1 MTRFKDL
8 VDAVSANN
16 PDADIEYLEEV
27 YRFAEDLHKDQHR
40 KSGEAYIIHPLS
52 VAIILAELGMDETAI
67 AAGLLHD
74 VVEDTNCKKSGIA
87 DHFGEDVAFIVNGVT
102 KLSKLECNSKE
113 ERQLESYRKMF
124 LSMAED
130 VRVVMIKLA
139 DRLHNMRTLRFQSEE
154 KQRSIAQETLEI
166 YAPIANRLGI
176 SKVKWE
182 LEDLCLRYL
191 EPDAFYDLVDRI
203 AMKRDEREEYI
214 QSIISRMTDELDKMG
229 IEAEISGRPK
239 HFFSIYNKMKK
250 QNKDLD
256 ELYDLIAVRLLVD
269 SIKDC
274 YAALGIVHTLWRPIP
289 MRFKDYIAMP
299 KPNMYQSLHTT
310 VIGPNGDPFEIQ
322 IRTYEMHHT
331 AEYGIA
337 AHWIYKESG
346 GSEVSK
352 DSTQLSWL
360 DQIKEM
366 QNDASNSQDFVNS
379 LKIDLFSDTVF
390 VFSPKGEVYELPQGS
405 GPLDFAYKV
414 HSGVGNSCMG
424 AKVNKKIVPLDYQLK
439 NGDIVEILTSK
450 QAKPSLDWVNLCKTS
465 QARNKIRQWFKKD
478 GREAFIQHGKDALE
492 NELKKKDIEM
502 SSIMPKHDVLMELAH
517 RMGYSSWDDV
527 YVGIGNGSLTALQVA
542 NKLQDEYQRAN
553 PVEETV
559 ESILA
564 SKANKEVRR
573 KAEAAKAKGGKTK
586 ASNSEGVIVEG
597 FEDVPVRFAH
607 CCKPLPGDPIVG
619 YITRGRGVTVHHLDC
634 PNIKGGLVKEADR
647 YVPASWAQEES
658 GFYQVE
664 VFVIAIDRPKITPEV
679 MALIND
685 SKVHITA
692 ITSRVK
698 EGKTYMNI
706 SIEVQNL
713 NQVILMIDKIKN
725 ISDVLEVKRTI
736 AD

>member
-8 VDAVSANN
+8 VDAVYKNN
-16 PDADIEYLEEV
+16 PNADIEYLEEV
-27 YRFAEDLHKDQHR
+27 YRFAEDLHKDQYR

-52 VAIILAELGMDETAI
+52 VAIILAELGMDETAV

-74 VVEDTNCKKSGIA
+74 VVEDTSCKRSGIA

-139 DRLHNMRTLRFQSEE
+139 DRLHNMRTLRFQKEE
-154 KQRSIAQETLEI
+154 KQRAIAQETLEI

-191 EPDAFYDLVDRI
+191 EPEAFYDLVERI
-203 AMKRDEREEYI
+203 SMKRDEREEYI
-214 QSIISRMTDELDKMG
+214 QNIIGQMTKELDKVE
-229 IEAEISGRPK
+229 IKAEISGRPK

-269 SIKDC
+269 SVKDC

-346 GSEVSK
+346 GSEISK
-352 DSTQLSWL
+352 DNSQLSWL
-360 DQIKEM
+360 EQIKEM
-366 QNDASNSQDFVNS
+366 QNEASDSKDFLSS

-465 QARNKIRQWFKKD
+465 QARNKIRQWFKKE
-478 GREAFIQHGKDALE
+478 GRDENMQRGKDSLE
-492 NELKKKDIEM
+492 AELKKKDIEP
-502 SSIMPKHDVLMELAH
+502 SAILHKHDTLIEIAN

-527 YVGIGNGSLTALQVA
+527 CVGIGNGSLTALQVV
-542 NKLQDEYQRAN
+542 NKLYDEYQKYHKIKPA
-553 PVEETV
+553 EETV
-559 ESILA
+559 ESLLA

-573 KAEAAKAKGGKTK
+573 KQQDSTKKGTG
-586 ASNSEGVIVEG
+586 GIIVEG
-597 FEDVPVRFAH
+597 FEGIPTRFAS
-607 CCKPLPGDPIVG
+607 CCKPLPGDPVVG
-619 YITRGRGVTVHHLDC
+619 YITRGRGVTIHHLDC
-634 PNIKGGLVKEADR
+634 PNIKGGMVKEADR
-647 YVPASWAQEES
+647 YVHAYWDMEDS
-658 GFYQVE
+658 GIYQVE

-679 MALIND
+679 MSLIND

-692 ITSRVK
+692 ISSRVK

-706 SIEVQNL
+706 SIEVRNL
-713 NQVILMIDKIKN
+713 DQVILMIDKIKS

>member
-8 VDAVSANN
+8 VDAVYENN
-16 PDADIEYLEEV
+16 PNADIEYLEEV
-27 YRFAEDLHKDQHR
+27 YRFAEDLHKDQYR

-52 VAIILAELGMDETAI
+52 VAIILAELGMDEKAV

-74 VVEDTNCKKSGIA
+74 VVEDTNCKRSGIA

-154 KQRSIAQETLEI
+154 KQRAIAQETLEI

-191 EPDAFYDLVDRI
+191 EPDAFYDLVERI
-203 AMKRDEREEYI
+203 AMKRDEREKYI
-214 QSIISRMTDELDKMG
+214 QNIISQMTKELDKVE
-229 IEAEISGRPK
+229 IKAEISGRPK

-269 SIKDC
+269 SVKDC

-346 GSEVSK
+346 GSEISK
-352 DSTQLSWL
+352 DNSQLSWL
-360 DQIKEM
+360 EQIKEM
-366 QNDASNSQDFVNS
+366 QSEASDSKDFLSS

-450 QAKPSLDWVNLCKTS
+450 QAKPSLDWVNMCKTS
-465 QARNKIRQWFKKD
+465 QARNKIRQWFKKE
-478 GREAFIQHGKDALE
+478 GREENLLRGKDLLE
-492 NELKKKDIEM
+492 IELKKKDVEPSAVLNKQDTLVEM
-502 SSIMPKHDVLMELAH
+502 AN

-527 YVGIGNGSLTALQVA
+527 CVGIGNGSLTPLQVA
-542 NKLQDEYQRAN
+542 NKLYDEYQKYHKVK

-559 ESILA
+559 ESLLA

-573 KAEAAKAKGGKTK
+573 KQQDSTKKGTG
-586 ASNSEGVIVEG
+586 GIIVEG
-597 FEDVPVRFAH
+597 FEGIPTRFAS
-607 CCKPLPGDPIVG
+607 CCKPLPGDPVVG
-619 YITRGRGVTVHHLDC
+619 YITRGRGVTIHHLDC
-634 PNIKGGLVKEADR
+634 PNIKGGMVKEADR
-647 YVPASWAQEES
+647 YVHAYWDMEDS
-658 GFYQVE
+658 GIYQVE

-679 MALIND
+679 MSLIND

-692 ITSRVK
+692 ISSRVK

-706 SIEVQNL
+706 SIEVRNL
-713 NQVILMIDKIKN
+713 DQVILMIDKIKS

>member
-8 VDAVSANN
+8 VDAVYKNN
-16 PDADIEYLEEV
+16 PNADIEYLEEV
-27 YRFAEDLHKDQHR
+27 YRFAEDLHKDQYR

-52 VAIILAELGMDETAI
+52 VAIILAELGMDETAV

-74 VVEDTNCKKSGIA
+74 VVEDTSCKRSGIA

-139 DRLHNMRTLRFQSEE
+139 DRLHNMRTLRFQKEE
-154 KQRSIAQETLEI
+154 KQRAIAQETLEI

-191 EPDAFYDLVDRI
+191 EPEAFYDLVERI
-203 AMKRDEREEYI
+203 SMKRDEREEYI
-214 QSIISRMTDELDKMG
+214 QNIIGQMTKELNKVE
-229 IEAEISGRPK
+229 IKAEISGRPK

-269 SIKDC
+269 SVKDC

-346 GSEVSK
+346 GSEISK
-352 DSTQLSWL
+352 DNSQLSWL
-360 DQIKEM
+360 EQIKEM
-366 QNDASNSQDFVNS
+366 QNEASDSKDFLSS

-465 QARNKIRQWFKKD
+465 QARNKIRQWFKKE
-478 GREAFIQHGKDALE
+478 GRDENMQRGKDSLE
-492 NELKKKDIEM
+492 AELKKKDIEP
-502 SSIMPKHDVLMELAH
+502 SAILHKHDTLIEIAN

-527 YVGIGNGSLTALQVA
+527 CVGIGNGSLTALQVV
-542 NKLQDEYQRAN
+542 NKLYDEYQKYHKIKPA
-553 PVEETV
+553 EETV
-559 ESILA
+559 ESLLA

-573 KAEAAKAKGGKTK
+573 KQQDSTKKGTG
-586 ASNSEGVIVEG
+586 GIIVEG
-597 FEDVPVRFAH
+597 FEGIPTRFAS
-607 CCKPLPGDPIVG
+607 CCKPLPGDPVVG
-619 YITRGRGVTVHHLDC
+619 YITRGRGVTIHHLDC
-634 PNIKGGLVKEADR
+634 PNIKGGMVKEADR
-647 YVPASWAQEES
+647 YVHAYWDMEDS
-658 GFYQVE
+658 GIYQVE

-679 MALIND
+679 MSLIND

-692 ITSRVK
+692 ISSRVK

-706 SIEVQNL
+706 SIEVRNL
-713 NQVILMIDKIKN
+713 DQVILMIDKIKS

>member
-1 MTRFKDL
+1 MIRFKDL
-8 VDAVSANN
+8 LDAVYENH
-16 PDADIEYLEEV
+16 PDADLELLEEV
-27 YRFAEDLHKDQHR
+27 YRFAEELHKKQTR

-52 VAIILAELGMDETAI
+52 VALILAQLGLDEKAV

-74 VVEDTNCKKSGIA
+74 VVEDTDCKQKCLENN
-87 DHFGEDVAFIVNGVT
+87 FGPEVAFLVNGVT

-139 DRLHNMRTLRFQSEE
+139 DRLHNMRTLKYQSPE
-154 KQRSIAQETLEI
+154 KQKAIAQETLEI

-191 EPDAFYDLVDRI
+191 EPEKFYELVDRI
-203 AMKRDEREEYI
+203 AMKRDEREAYI
-214 QSIISRMTDELDKMG
+214 QEIIDRLHEELDKVG
-229 IEAEISGRPK
+229 IRAEISGRPK
-239 HFFSIYNKMKK
+239 HFYSIYNKMKK

-269 SIKDC
+269 SVKDC
-274 YAALGIVHTLWRPIP
+274 YAALGIVHTIWRPIP

-346 GSEVSK
+346 GSEISK
-352 DSTQLSWL
+352 DSSQLSWL
-360 DQIKEM
+360 EQIKEM
-366 QNDASNSQDFVNS
+366 ASDNKDFLNSV
-379 LKIDLFSDTVF
+379 KIDLFSDTVF
-390 VFSPKGEVYELPQGS
+390 VFSPKGEVYELPAGS
-405 GPLDFAYKV
+405 CPLDFAYKV
-414 HSGVGNSCMG
+414 HSGVGNSCVG
-424 AKVNKKIVPLDYQLK
+424 AKVNKKIVTLDYQLK

-450 QAKPSLDWVNLCKTS
+450 QARPSLDWVNLCKTS
-465 QARNKIRQWFKKD
+465 QARNKIRQWFKKE
-478 GREAFIQHGKDALE
+478 GREENLQRGRDILEAELRKKEVDSSVLVKSDAL
-492 NELKKKDIEM
+492 L
-502 SSIMPKHDVLMELAH
+502 ELAQ

-527 YVGIGNGSLTALQVA
+527 YVGLGNGTLTALQVA
-542 NKLQDEYQRAN
+542 NKLQDEYQRSHPA
-553 PVEETV
+553 PETDVEAML
-559 ESILA
+559 S
-564 SKANKEVRR
+564 SKANKEIHRR
-573 KAEAAKAKGGKTK
+573 NTTGSSK
-586 ASNSEGVIVEG
+586 SSDGVVVEG
-597 FEDVPVRFAH
+597 FDGVPIRFAH
-607 CCKPLPGDPIVG
+607 CCKPLPGDVIVG
-619 YITRGRGVTVHHLDC
+619 YITRGRGVTVHHMDC
-634 PNIKGGLVKEADR
+634 PNIKGAMQKEPDR
-647 YVPASWAQEES
+647 FVPAYWDQDDA
-658 GFYQVE
+658 GVYQVE
-664 VFVIAIDRPKITPEV
+664 VFVEAIDRPKITPEV

-706 SIEVQNL
+706 SIEVHNL
-713 NQVILMIDKIKN
+713 DQVILMIDKIKS

>member
-1 MTRFKDL
+1 MIRFKDL
-8 VDAVSANN
+8 LDVVYENN
-16 PDADIEYLEEV
+16 PNADLELLEEV
-27 YRFAEDLHKDQHR
+27 YRFAEDLHKGQVR
-40 KSGEAYIIHPLS
+40 KSGEAYIIDPLS
-52 VAIILAELGMDETAI
+52 VAMILAELGMDEKAV

-74 VVEDTNCKKSGIA
+74 VAEDTRCKQNCLENN
-87 DHFGEDVAFIVNGVT
+87 FGEEVTFLVNGVT
-102 KLSKLECNSKE
+102 KLSKLECSSKE

-139 DRLHNMRTLRFQSEE
+139 DRLHNMRTLKYQSPE
-154 KQRSIAQETLEI
+154 KQKSIAQETLEI

-191 EPDAFYDLVDRI
+191 EPEKFYELVERI
-203 AMKRDEREEYI
+203 SMKRDEREEYI
-214 QSIISRMTDELDKMG
+214 QEIIERLHRELDKVG
-229 IEAEISGRPK
+229 IQADISGRPK
-239 HFFSIYNKMKK
+239 HFYSIYNKMKK

-269 SIKDC
+269 SVKDC

-346 GSEVSK
+346 GSEISK

-360 DQIKEM
+360 EQIKEM
-366 QNDASNSQDFVNS
+366 QNEARDNKDFLNSV
-379 LKIDLFSDTVF
+379 KIDLFSDTVF
-390 VFSPKGEVYELPQGS
+390 VFSPKGEVYELPAGS

-414 HSGVGNSCMG
+414 HSGVGNSCIG
-424 AKVNKKIVPLDYQLK
+424 AKVNKKIVPLNYQLK

-450 QAKPSLDWVNLCKTS
+450 QAKPSLDWVNQCKTS
-465 QARNKIRQWFKKD
+465 QARNKIRQWFKKE
-478 GREAFIQHGKDALE
+478 GREENLQRGRTLLE
-492 NELKKKDIEM
+492 TELHKRDIDL
-502 SSIMPKHDVLMELAH
+502 SVLNKPETLVELAQ

-527 YVGIGNGSLTALQVA
+527 CVGLGNGTLTAMQVA
-542 NKLQDEYQRAN
+542 NKLQDEYQRTH
-553 PVEETV
+553 PVTDNSV
-559 ESILA
+559 EAMLA
-564 SKANKEVRR
+564 SKANKDIHRR
-573 KAEAAKAKGGKTK
+573 NSGSGK
-586 ASNSEGVIVEG
+586 SSDGVVVEG
-597 FEDVPVRFAH
+597 FEGVPIRFAH
-607 CCKPLPGDPIVG
+607 CCKPLPGDAIIG

-634 PNIKGGLVKEADR
+634 PNIKGMRER
-647 YVPASWAQEES
+647 EPQRFVPAYWDQDDA
-658 GFYQVE
+658 GVYQVE

-685 SKVHITA
+685 SKVHITS

-698 EGKTYMNI
+698 EGKTYMHI
-706 SIEVQNL
+706 SIEVHNL
-713 NQVILMIDKIKN
+713 DQVILMIDKIKS

-736 AD
+736 ED

>member
-1 MTRFKDL
+1 MIRFKDL
-8 VDAVSANN
+8 LDVVYENN
-16 PDADIEYLEEV
+16 PKADLELLEEV
-27 YRFAEDLHKDQHR
+27 YRFTEEMHKGQFR
-40 KSGEAYIIHPLS
+40 KSGEPYIIHPLS
-52 VAIILAELGMDETAI
+52 VALILAELGMDEKAV

-74 VVEDTNCKKSGIA
+74 VAEDTRCKQNCLENN
-87 DHFGEDVAFIVNGVT
+87 FGKEVTFLVNGVT
-102 KLSKLECNSKE
+102 KLNKLECTSKE

-139 DRLHNMRTLRFQSEE
+139 DRLHNMRTLKFQSPE
-154 KQRSIAQETLEI
+154 KQRAISQETLEI

-191 EPDAFYDLVDRI
+191 EPEKFYDLVERI

-214 QSIISRMTDELDKMG
+214 QEIIRKLHQELDKVG

-239 HFFSIYNKMKK
+239 HFYSIYNKMKK

-269 SIKDC
+269 SVKDC

-310 VIGPNGDPFEIQ
+310 VIGPQGDPFEIQ

-346 GSEVSK
+346 GSEISK

-360 DQIKEM
+360 EQIKEM
-366 QNDASNSQDFVNS
+366 QREANDNKDFLDSV
-379 LKIDLFSDTVF
+379 KIDLFSDTVF
-390 VFSPKGEVYELPQGS
+390 VFSPKGEVYELPSGS
-405 GPLDFAYKV
+405 VPLDFAYKV
-414 HSGVGNSCMG
+414 HSGVGNSCVG
-424 AKVNKKIVPLDYQLK
+424 AKVNKRIVTLDYQLK

-465 QARNKIRQWFKKD
+465 QARNKIRQWFKKE
-478 GREAFIQHGKDALE
+478 GREENLQRGRDLLE
-492 NELKKKDIEM
+492 AELRKRDMDFSCLTKMDTLLEM
-502 SSIMPKHDVLMELAH
+502 AQ

-527 YVGIGNGSLTALQVA
+527 YVGLGNGTLSVLQVA
-542 NKLQDEYQRAN
+542 NKLQDEYAKTH
-553 PVEETV
+553 PVTETV
-559 ESILA
+559 EAMLS
-564 SKANKEVRR
+564 SKANKEIHR
-573 KAEAAKAKGGKTK
+573 KNAVSGS
-586 ASNSEGVIVEG
+586 SNEGVIVDG
-597 FEDVPVRFAH
+597 FGGVPIHFAH
-607 CCKPLPGDPIVG
+607 CCKPLPGDAIIG
-619 YITRGRGVTVHHLDC
+619 YITRGRGVTIHHLDC
-634 PNIKGGLVKEADR
+634 PNIRGTMEREPERFVAAVWDQDDGSV
-647 YVPASWAQEES
+647 
-658 GFYQVE
+658 YQVE

-698 EGKTYMNI
+698 EGKTYMHI
-706 SIEVQNL
+706 SIEVRNL
-713 NQVILMIDKIKN
+713 DQVILMMDKIKS
-725 ISDVLEVKRTI
+725 ISDVLDVKRTI

>member
-8 VDAVSANN
+8 VDAVYKNN
-16 PDADIEYLEEV
+16 PNADIEYLEEV
-27 YRFAEDLHKDQHR
+27 YRFAEDLHKDQYR

-52 VAIILAELGMDETAI
+52 VAIILAELGMDETAV

-74 VVEDTNCKKSGIA
+74 VVEDTSCKRSGIA

-139 DRLHNMRTLRFQSEE
+139 DRLHNMRTLRFQKEE
-154 KQRSIAQETLEI
+154 KQRAIAQETLEI

-191 EPDAFYDLVDRI
+191 EPEAFYDLVERI
-203 AMKRDEREEYI
+203 SMKRDEREEYI
-214 QSIISRMTDELDKMG
+214 QNIIGQMTKELDKVE
-229 IEAEISGRPK
+229 IKAEISGRPK

-269 SIKDC
+269 SVKDC

-346 GSEVSK
+346 GSEISK
-352 DSTQLSWL
+352 DNSQLSWL
-360 DQIKEM
+360 EQIKEM
-366 QNDASNSQDFVNS
+366 QNEASDSKDFLSS

-465 QARNKIRQWFKKD
+465 QARNKIRQWFKKE
-478 GREAFIQHGKDALE
+478 GRDENMQRGKDSLE
-492 NELKKKDIEM
+492 AELKKKDIEP
-502 SSIMPKHDVLMELAH
+502 SAVLHKQDTLIELAN

-527 YVGIGNGSLTALQVA
+527 CVGIGNGSLTALQVA
-542 NKLQDEYQRAN
+542 NKLYDEYQKYHKVK
-553 PVEETV
+553 PQEETV
-559 ESILA
+559 ESLLA

-573 KAEAAKAKGGKTK
+573 KQQDSTKKGTG
-586 ASNSEGVIVEG
+586 GIIVEG
-597 FEDVPVRFAH
+597 FEGIPTRFAS
-607 CCKPLPGDPIVG
+607 CCKPLPGDPVVG
-619 YITRGRGVTVHHLDC
+619 YITRGRGVTIHHLDC
-634 PNIKGGLVKEADR
+634 PNIKGGMVKEADR
-647 YVPASWAQEES
+647 YVHAYWDMEDS
-658 GFYQVE
+658 GIYQVE

-679 MALIND
+679 MSLIND

-692 ITSRVK
+692 ISSRVK

-706 SIEVQNL
+706 SIEVRNL
-713 NQVILMIDKIKN
+713 DQVILMIDKIKS

>member
-8 VDAVSANN
+8 VDAVYKNN
-16 PDADIEYLEEV
+16 PNADIEYLEEV
-27 YRFAEDLHKDQHR
+27 YRFAEDLHKDQYR

-52 VAIILAELGMDETAI
+52 VAIILAELGMDETAV

-74 VVEDTNCKKSGIA
+74 VVEDTSCKRSGIA

-139 DRLHNMRTLRFQSEE
+139 DRLHNMRTLRFQKEE
-154 KQRSIAQETLEI
+154 KQRAIAQETLEI
-166 YAPIANRLGI
+166 YAPSANRLGI
-176 SKVKWE
+176 SKVKGE

-191 EPDAFYDLVDRI
+191 EPEAFYDLVERI
-203 AMKRDEREEYI
+203 SMKRDEREEYI
-214 QSIISRMTDELDKMG
+214 QNIIGQMTKELDKVE
-229 IEAEISGRPK
+229 IKAEISGRPK

-269 SIKDC
+269 SVKDC

-346 GSEVSK
+346 GSEISK
-352 DSTQLSWL
+352 DNSQLSWL
-360 DQIKEM
+360 EQIKEM
-366 QNDASNSQDFVNS
+366 QNEASDSKDFLSS

-465 QARNKIRQWFKKD
+465 QARNKIRQWFKKE
-478 GREAFIQHGKDALE
+478 GRDENMQRGKDSLE
-492 NELKKKDIEM
+492 AELKKKDIEP
-502 SSIMPKHDVLMELAH
+502 SAVLHKQDTLIELAN

-527 YVGIGNGSLTALQVA
+527 CVGIGNGSLTALQVA
-542 NKLQDEYQRAN
+542 NKLYDEYQKYHKVK
-553 PVEETV
+553 PQEETV
-559 ESILA
+559 ESLLA

-573 KAEAAKAKGGKTK
+573 KQQDSTKKGTG
-586 ASNSEGVIVEG
+586 GIIVEG
-597 FEDVPVRFAH
+597 FEGIPTRFAS
-607 CCKPLPGDPIVG
+607 CCKPLPGDPVVG
-619 YITRGRGVTVHHLDC
+619 YITRGRGVTIHHLDC
-634 PNIKGGLVKEADR
+634 PNIKGGMVKEADR
-647 YVPASWAQEES
+647 YVHAYWDMEDS
-658 GFYQVE
+658 GIYQVE

-679 MALIND
+679 MSLIND

-692 ITSRVK
+692 ISSRVK

-706 SIEVQNL
+706 SIEVRNL
-713 NQVILMIDKIKN
+713 DQVILMIDKIKS

>member
-8 VDAVSANN
+8 VDAVYKNN
-16 PDADIEYLEEV
+16 PNADIEYLEEV
-27 YRFAEDLHKDQHR
+27 YRFAEDLHKDQYR

-52 VAIILAELGMDETAI
+52 VAIILAELGMDETAV

-74 VVEDTNCKKSGIA
+74 VVEDTSCKRSGIA

-139 DRLHNMRTLRFQSEE
+139 DRLHNMRTLRFQKEE
-154 KQRSIAQETLEI
+154 KQRAIAQETLEI

-191 EPDAFYDLVDRI
+191 EPEAFYDLVERI
-203 AMKRDEREEYI
+203 SMKRDEREEYI
-214 QSIISRMTDELDKMG
+214 QNIIGQMTKELDKVE
-229 IEAEISGRPK
+229 IKAEISGRPK

-269 SIKDC
+269 SVKDC

-346 GSEVSK
+346 GSEISK
-352 DSTQLSWL
+352 DNSQLSWL
-360 DQIKEM
+360 EQIKEM
-366 QNDASNSQDFVNS
+366 QNEASDSKDFLSS

-465 QARNKIRQWFKKD
+465 QARNKIRQWFKKE
-478 GREAFIQHGKDALE
+478 GRDENMQRGKDSLE
-492 NELKKKDIEM
+492 AELKKKDIEP
-502 SSIMPKHDVLMELAH
+502 SAVLHKQDTLIELAN

-527 YVGIGNGSLTALQVA
+527 CVGIGNGSLTALQVA
-542 NKLQDEYQRAN
+542 NKLYDEYQKYHKVK
-553 PVEETV
+553 PQEETV
-559 ESILA
+559 ESLLA

-573 KAEAAKAKGGKTK
+573 KQQDSTKKGTG
-586 ASNSEGVIVEG
+586 GIIVEG
-597 FEDVPVRFAH
+597 FEGIPTRFAS
-607 CCKPLPGDPIVG
+607 CCKPLPGDPVVG
-619 YITRGRGVTVHHLDC
+619 YITRGRGVTIHHLDC
-634 PNIKGGLVKEADR
+634 PNIKGGMVKEADR
-647 YVPASWAQEES
+647 YVHAYWDMEES
-658 GFYQVE
+658 GIYQVE

-679 MALIND
+679 MSLIND

-692 ITSRVK
+692 ISSRVK

-706 SIEVQNL
+706 SIEVRNL
-713 NQVILMIDKIKN
+713 DQVILMIDKIKS

>member
-8 VDAVSANN
+8 VDAVYKNN
-16 PDADIEYLEEV
+16 PNADIEYLEEV
-27 YRFAEDLHKDQHR
+27 YRFAEDLHKDQYR

-52 VAIILAELGMDETAI
+52 VAIILAELGMDETAV

-74 VVEDTNCKKSGIA
+74 VVEDTSCKRSGIA

-139 DRLHNMRTLRFQSEE
+139 DRLHNMRTLRFQKEE
-154 KQRSIAQETLEI
+154 KQRAIAQETLEI

-191 EPDAFYDLVDRI
+191 EPEAFYDLVERI
-203 AMKRDEREEYI
+203 SMKRDEREEYI
-214 QSIISRMTDELDKMG
+214 QNIIGQMTKELDKVE
-229 IEAEISGRPK
+229 IKAEISGRPK

-269 SIKDC
+269 SVKDC

-346 GSEVSK
+346 GSEISK
-352 DSTQLSWL
+352 DNSQLSWL
-360 DQIKEM
+360 EQIKEM
-366 QNDASNSQDFVNS
+366 QNEASDSKDFLSS

-465 QARNKIRQWFKKD
+465 QARNKIRQWFKKE
-478 GREAFIQHGKDALE
+478 GRDENMQRGKDSLE
-492 NELKKKDIEM
+492 AELKKKDIEP
-502 SSIMPKHDVLMELAH
+502 SAVLHKQDTLIEIAN

-527 YVGIGNGSLTALQVA
+527 CVGIGNGSLTALQVA
-542 NKLQDEYQRAN
+542 NKLYDEYQKYHKVK
-553 PVEETV
+553 PQEETV
-559 ESILA
+559 ESLLA

-573 KAEAAKAKGGKTK
+573 KQQDSTKKGTG
-586 ASNSEGVIVEG
+586 GIIVEG
-597 FEDVPVRFAH
+597 FEGIPTRFAS
-607 CCKPLPGDPIVG
+607 CCKPLPGDPVVG
-619 YITRGRGVTVHHLDC
+619 YITRGRGVTIHHLDC
-634 PNIKGGLVKEADR
+634 PNIKGGMVKEADR
-647 YVPASWAQEES
+647 YVHAYWDMEDS
-658 GFYQVE
+658 GIYQVE

-679 MALIND
+679 MSLIND

-692 ITSRVK
+692 ISSRVK

-706 SIEVQNL
+706 SIEVRNL
-713 NQVILMIDKIKN
+713 DQVILMIDKIKS

>member
-8 VDAVSANN
+8 VDAVYKNN
-16 PDADIEYLEEV
+16 PNADIEFLEEV
-27 YRFAEDLHKDQHR
+27 SRFAEDLHKDQYR

-52 VAIILAELGMDETAI
+52 VAIILAELGMDEKAV

-74 VVEDTNCKKSGIA
+74 VVEDTNCKRSGIA

-154 KQRSIAQETLEI
+154 KQRAIAQETLEI

-191 EPDAFYDLVDRI
+191 EPDAFYDLVERI

-214 QSIISRMTDELDKMG
+214 QNIISQMTKELDKVE
-229 IEAEISGRPK
+229 IKAEISGRPK

-269 SIKDC
+269 SVKDC

-346 GSEVSK
+346 GSEISK
-352 DSTQLSWL
+352 DNSQLSWL
-360 DQIKEM
+360 EQIKEM
-366 QNDASNSQDFVNS
+366 QSEASDSKDFLSS

-450 QAKPSLDWVNLCKTS
+450 QAKPSLDWVNMCKTS
-465 QARNKIRQWFKKD
+465 QARNKIRQWFKKE
-478 GREAFIQHGKDALE
+478 GREENLLRGKDLLE
-492 NELKKKDIEM
+492 IELKKKDVEPSAVLNKQETLVEM
-502 SSIMPKHDVLMELAH
+502 AN

-527 YVGIGNGSLTALQVA
+527 CVGIGNGSLTPLQVA
-542 NKLQDEYQRAN
+542 NKLYDEYQKYHKVK
-553 PVEETV
+553 PEEETV
-559 ESILA
+559 ESLLA

-573 KAEAAKAKGGKTK
+573 KNQDAAKGKGSG
-586 ASNSEGVIVEG
+586 GIIVEG
-597 FEDVPVRFAH
+597 FEGIPTRFAS
-607 CCKPLPGDPIVG
+607 CCKPLPGDPVVG
-619 YITRGRGVTVHHLDC
+619 YITRGRGVTIHHLDC
-634 PNIKGGLVKEADR
+634 PNIKGGMVKEADR
-647 YVPASWAQEES
+647 YVHAYWDMEDS
-658 GFYQVE
+658 GIYQVE

-679 MALIND
+679 MSLIND

-692 ITSRVK
+692 ISSRVK

-706 SIEVQNL
+706 SIEVRNL
-713 NQVILMIDKIKN
+713 DQVILMIDKIKS

>member
-1 MTRFKDL
+1 MIRFKDL
-8 VDAVSANN
+8 LDVVYENN
-16 PDADIEYLEEV
+16 PNADLELLEEV
-27 YRFAEDLHKDQHR
+27 YRFAEDLHKGQVR

-52 VAIILAELGMDETAI
+52 VALILAELGMDEKAV

-74 VVEDTNCKKSGIA
+74 VAEDTRCKQNCLENN
-87 DHFGEDVAFIVNGVT
+87 FGEEVTFLVNGVT
-102 KLSKLECNSKE
+102 KLSKLECSSKE

-139 DRLHNMRTLRFQSEE
+139 DRLHNMRTLKYQSPE
-154 KQRSIAQETLEI
+154 KQKSIAQETLEI

-191 EPDAFYDLVDRI
+191 EPEKFYELVERI
-203 AMKRDEREEYI
+203 SMKRDEREEYI
-214 QSIISRMTDELDKMG
+214 QEIIERLHRELDKVG
-229 IEAEISGRPK
+229 IQADISGRPK
-239 HFFSIYNKMKK
+239 HFYSIYNKMKK

-269 SIKDC
+269 SVKDC

-346 GSEVSK
+346 GSEISK

-360 DQIKEM
+360 EQIKEM
-366 QNDASNSQDFVNS
+366 QNEARDNKDFLNSV
-379 LKIDLFSDTVF
+379 KIDLFSDTVF
-390 VFSPKGEVYELPQGS
+390 VFSPKGEVYELPAGS

-414 HSGVGNSCMG
+414 HSGVGNSCVG
-424 AKVNKKIVPLDYQLK
+424 AKVNKKIVPLNYQLK

-450 QAKPSLDWVNLCKTS
+450 QAKPSLDWVNQCKTS
-465 QARNKIRQWFKKD
+465 QARNKIRQWFKKE
-478 GREAFIQHGKDALE
+478 GREENLQRGRTLLE
-492 NELKKKDIEM
+492 TELHKRDIDL
-502 SSIMPKHDVLMELAH
+502 SVLNKPETLVELAQ

-527 YVGIGNGSLTALQVA
+527 CVGLGNGTLTAMQVA
-542 NKLQDEYQRAN
+542 NKLQDEYQRTH
-553 PVEETV
+553 PVTDNSV
-559 ESILA
+559 EAMLA
-564 SKANKEVRR
+564 SKANKDIHRR
-573 KAEAAKAKGGKTK
+573 NSGSGK
-586 ASNSEGVIVEG
+586 SSDGVVVEG
-597 FEDVPVRFAH
+597 FEGVPIRFAH
-607 CCKPLPGDPIVG
+607 CCKPLPGDAIIG

-634 PNIKGGLVKEADR
+634 PNIKGMRER
-647 YVPASWAQEES
+647 EPQRFVPAYWDQDDA
-658 GFYQVE
+658 GVYQVE

-685 SKVHITA
+685 SKVHITS

-698 EGKTYMNI
+698 EGKTYMHI
-706 SIEVQNL
+706 SIEVHNL
-713 NQVILMIDKIKN
+713 DQVILMIDKIKS

-736 AD
+736 ED

>member
-8 VDAVSANN
+8 VDAVYKNN
-16 PDADIEYLEEV
+16 PNADIEFLEEV
-27 YRFAEDLHKDQHR
+27 YRFAEDLHKDQYR

-52 VAIILAELGMDETAI
+52 VAIILAELGMDETAV

-74 VVEDTNCKKSGIA
+74 VVEDTSCKRSGIA

-139 DRLHNMRTLRFQSEE
+139 DRLHNMRTLRFQKEE
-154 KQRSIAQETLEI
+154 KQRAIAQETLEI

-191 EPDAFYDLVDRI
+191 EPEAFYDLVERI
-203 AMKRDEREEYI
+203 SMKRDEREEYI
-214 QSIISRMTDELDKMG
+214 QNIIGQMTKELDKVE
-229 IEAEISGRPK
+229 IKAEISGRPK

-269 SIKDC
+269 SVKDC

-346 GSEVSK
+346 GSEISK
-352 DSTQLSWL
+352 DNSQLSWL
-360 DQIKEM
+360 EQIKEM
-366 QNDASNSQDFVNS
+366 QNEASDSKDFLSS

-465 QARNKIRQWFKKD
+465 QARNKIRQWFKKE
-478 GREAFIQHGKDALE
+478 GRDENMQRGKDSLE
-492 NELKKKDIEM
+492 AELKKKDIEP
-502 SSIMPKHDVLMELAH
+502 SAVLHKQDTLIELAN

-527 YVGIGNGSLTALQVA
+527 CVGIGNASLTALQVA
-542 NKLQDEYQRAN
+542 NKLYDEYQKYHKVK
-553 PVEETV
+553 PQEETV
-559 ESILA
+559 ESLLA

-573 KAEAAKAKGGKTK
+573 KQQDSTKKGTG
-586 ASNSEGVIVEG
+586 GIIVEG
-597 FEDVPVRFAH
+597 FEGIPTRFAS
-607 CCKPLPGDPIVG
+607 CCKPLPGDPVVG
-619 YITRGRGVTVHHLDC
+619 YITRGRGVTIHHLDC
-634 PNIKGGLVKEADR
+634 PNIKGGMVKEADR
-647 YVPASWAQEES
+647 YVHAYWDMEDS
-658 GFYQVE
+658 GIYQVE

-679 MALIND
+679 MSLIND

-692 ITSRVK
+692 ISSRVK

-706 SIEVQNL
+706 SIEVRNL
-713 NQVILMIDKIKN
+713 DQVILMIDKIKS

>member
-8 VDAVSANN
+8 VDAVYENN
-16 PDADIEYLEEV
+16 PNADIEYLEEV
-27 YRFAEDLHKDQHR
+27 YRFAEDLHKDQYR

-52 VAIILAELGMDETAI
+52 VAIILAELGMDEKAV

-74 VVEDTNCKKSGIA
+74 VVEDTNCKRSGIA

-154 KQRSIAQETLEI
+154 KQRAIAQETLEI

-191 EPDAFYDLVDRI
+191 EPDAFYDLVERI

-214 QSIISRMTDELDKMG
+214 QNIISQMTKELDKVE
-229 IEAEISGRPK
+229 IKAEISGRPK

-269 SIKDC
+269 SVKDC

-346 GSEVSK
+346 GSEISK
-352 DSTQLSWL
+352 DNSQLSWL
-360 DQIKEM
+360 EQIKEM
-366 QNDASNSQDFVNS
+366 QSEASDSKDFLSS

-450 QAKPSLDWVNLCKTS
+450 QAKPSLDWVNMCKTS
-465 QARNKIRQWFKKD
+465 QARNKIRQWFKKE
-478 GREAFIQHGKDALE
+478 GREENLLRGKDLLE
-492 NELKKKDIEM
+492 IELKKKDVEPSAVLNKQETLVEM
-502 SSIMPKHDVLMELAH
+502 AN

-527 YVGIGNGSLTALQVA
+527 CVGIGNGSLTPLQVA
-542 NKLQDEYQRAN
+542 NKLYDEYQKYHKVK
-553 PVEETV
+553 PEEETV
-559 ESILA
+559 ESLLA

-573 KAEAAKAKGGKTK
+573 KNQDAAKGKGSG
-586 ASNSEGVIVEG
+586 GIIVEG
-597 FEDVPVRFAH
+597 FEGIPTRFAS
-607 CCKPLPGDPIVG
+607 CCKPLPGDPVVG
-619 YITRGRGVTVHHLDC
+619 YITRGRGVTIHHLDC
-634 PNIKGGLVKEADR
+634 PNIKGGMVKEADR
-647 YVPASWAQEES
+647 YVHAYWDMEDS
-658 GFYQVE
+658 GIYQVE

-679 MALIND
+679 MSLIND

-692 ITSRVK
+692 ISSRVK

-706 SIEVQNL
+706 SIEVRNL
-713 NQVILMIDKIKN
+713 DQVILMIDKIKS

>member
-8 VDAVSANN
+8 VDAVYKNN
-16 PDADIEYLEEV
+16 PNADIEFLEEV
-27 YRFAEDLHKDQHR
+27 YRFAEDLHKDQYR

-52 VAIILAELGMDETAI
+52 VAIILAELGMDETAV

-74 VVEDTNCKKSGIA
+74 VVEDTSCKRSGIA

-113 ERQLESYRKMF
+113 ERQLEIYRKMF

-139 DRLHNMRTLRFQSEE
+139 DRLHNMRTLRFQKEE
-154 KQRSIAQETLEI
+154 KQRAIAQETLEI

-191 EPDAFYDLVDRI
+191 EPEAFYDLVERI
-203 AMKRDEREEYI
+203 SMKRDEREEYI
-214 QSIISRMTDELDKMG
+214 QNIIGQMTKELDKVE
-229 IEAEISGRPK
+229 IKAEISGRPK

-269 SIKDC
+269 SVKDC

-346 GSEVSK
+346 GSEISK
-352 DSTQLSWL
+352 DNSQLSWL
-360 DQIKEM
+360 EQIKEM
-366 QNDASNSQDFVNS
+366 QNEASDSKDFLSS

-465 QARNKIRQWFKKD
+465 QARNKIRQWFKKE
-478 GREAFIQHGKDALE
+478 GRDENMQRGKDSLE
-492 NELKKKDIEM
+492 AELKKKDIEP
-502 SSIMPKHDVLMELAH
+502 SAVLHKQDTLIELAN

-527 YVGIGNGSLTALQVA
+527 CVGIGNGSLTALQVA
-542 NKLQDEYQRAN
+542 NKLYDEYQKYHKVK
-553 PVEETV
+553 PQEETV
-559 ESILA
+559 ESLLA

-573 KAEAAKAKGGKTK
+573 KQQDSTKKGTG
-586 ASNSEGVIVEG
+586 GIIVEG
-597 FEDVPVRFAH
+597 FEGIPTRFAS
-607 CCKPLPGDPIVG
+607 CCKPLPGDPVVG
-619 YITRGRGVTVHHLDC
+619 YITRGRGVTIHHLDC
-634 PNIKGGLVKEADR
+634 PNIKGGMVKEADR
-647 YVPASWAQEES
+647 YVHAYWDMEDS
-658 GFYQVE
+658 GIYQVE

-679 MALIND
+679 MSLIND

-692 ITSRVK
+692 ISSRVK

-706 SIEVQNL
+706 SIEVRNL
-713 NQVILMIDKIKN
+713 DQVILMIDKIKS

>member
-8 VDAVSANN
+8 VDAVYKNN
-16 PDADIEYLEEV
+16 PNADIEYLEEV
-27 YRFAEDLHKDQHR
+27 YRFAEDLHKDQYR

-52 VAIILAELGMDETAI
+52 VAIILAELGMDETAV

-74 VVEDTNCKKSGIA
+74 VVEDTSCKRSGIA

-139 DRLHNMRTLRFQSEE
+139 DRLHNMRTLRFQKEE
-154 KQRSIAQETLEI
+154 KQRAIAQETLEI

-191 EPDAFYDLVDRI
+191 EPEAFYDLVERI
-203 AMKRDEREEYI
+203 SMKRDEREEYI
-214 QSIISRMTDELDKMG
+214 QNIIGQMTKELDKVE
-229 IEAEISGRPK
+229 IKAEISGRPK

-269 SIKDC
+269 SVKDC

-346 GSEVSK
+346 GSEISK
-352 DSTQLSWL
+352 DNSQLSWL
-360 DQIKEM
+360 EQIKEM
-366 QNDASNSQDFVNS
+366 QNEASDSKDFLSS

-465 QARNKIRQWFKKD
+465 QARNKIRQWFKKE
-478 GREAFIQHGKDALE
+478 GRDENMQRGKDSLE
-492 NELKKKDIEM
+492 AELKKKDIEP
-502 SSIMPKHDVLMELAH
+502 SAILHKHDTLIEIAN

-527 YVGIGNGSLTALQVA
+527 CVGIGNGSLTALQVV
-542 NKLQDEYQRAN
+542 NKLYDEYQKYHKIKPA
-553 PVEETV
+553 EETV
-559 ESILA
+559 ESLLA

-573 KAEAAKAKGGKTK
+573 KQQDSTKKGTG
-586 ASNSEGVIVEG
+586 GIIVEG
-597 FEDVPVRFAH
+597 FEGIPTRFAS
-607 CCKPLPGDPIVG
+607 CCKPLPGDPVVG
-619 YITRGRGVTVHHLDC
+619 YITRGRGVTIHHLDC
-634 PNIKGGLVKEADR
+634 PNIKGGMVKEADR
-647 YVPASWAQEES
+647 YVHAYWDMEDS
-658 GFYQVE
+658 GIYQVE

-679 MALIND
+679 MSLINA

-692 ITSRVK
+692 ISSRVK

-706 SIEVQNL
+706 SIEVRNL
-713 NQVILMIDKIKN
+713 DQVILMIDKIKS

>member
-1 MTRFKDL
+1 MIRFKDL
-8 VDAVSANN
+8 LDVVYENN
-16 PDADIEYLEEV
+16 PNADLELLEEV
-27 YRFAEDLHKDQHR
+27 YRFAEDLHKGQVR

-52 VAIILAELGMDETAI
+52 VALILAELGMDEKAV

-74 VVEDTNCKKSGIA
+74 VAEDTRCKQNCLENN
-87 DHFGEDVAFIVNGVT
+87 FGEEVTFLVNGVT
-102 KLSKLECNSKE
+102 KLSKLECSSKE

-139 DRLHNMRTLRFQSEE
+139 DRLHNMRTLKYQSPE
-154 KQRSIAQETLEI
+154 KQKSIAQETLEI

-191 EPDAFYDLVDRI
+191 EPEKFYELVERI
-203 AMKRDEREEYI
+203 SMKRDEREEYI
-214 QSIISRMTDELDKMG
+214 QEIIDRLHQELDKVG
-229 IEAEISGRPK
+229 IQADISGRPK
-239 HFFSIYNKMKK
+239 HFYSIYNKMKK

-269 SIKDC
+269 SVKDC

-346 GSEVSK
+346 GSEISK

-360 DQIKEM
+360 EQIKEM
-366 QNDASNSQDFVNS
+366 QNEARDNKDFLNSV
-379 LKIDLFSDTVF
+379 KIDLFSDTVF
-390 VFSPKGEVYELPQGS
+390 VFSPKGEVYELPAGS

-414 HSGVGNSCMG
+414 HSGVGNSCIG
-424 AKVNKKIVPLDYQLK
+424 AKVNKKIVPLNYQLK

-450 QAKPSLDWVNLCKTS
+450 QAKPSLDWVNQCKTS
-465 QARNKIRQWFKKD
+465 QARNKIRQWFKKE
-478 GREAFIQHGKDALE
+478 GREENLQRGRTLLE
-492 NELKKKDIEM
+492 TELHKRDIDL
-502 SSIMPKHDVLMELAH
+502 SVLNKPETLVELAQ

-527 YVGIGNGSLTALQVA
+527 CVGLGNGTLTAMQVA
-542 NKLQDEYQRAN
+542 NKLQDEYQRTH
-553 PVEETV
+553 PVTDNSV
-559 ESILA
+559 EAMLA
-564 SKANKEVRR
+564 SKANKDIHRR
-573 KAEAAKAKGGKTK
+573 NSGSGK
-586 ASNSEGVIVEG
+586 SSDGVVVEG
-597 FEDVPVRFAH
+597 FEGVPIRFAH
-607 CCKPLPGDPIVG
+607 CCKPLPGDAIIG

-634 PNIKGGLVKEADR
+634 PNIKGMRER
-647 YVPASWAQEES
+647 EPQRFVPAYWDQDDA
-658 GFYQVE
+658 GVYQVE

-685 SKVHITA
+685 SKVHITS

-698 EGKTYMNI
+698 EGKTYMHI
-706 SIEVQNL
+706 SIEVHNL
-713 NQVILMIDKIKN
+713 DQVILMIDKIKS

-736 AD
+736 ED

>member
-8 VDAVSANN
+8 VDAVYENN
-16 PDADIEYLEEV
+16 PNADIEYLEEV
-27 YRFAEDLHKDQHR
+27 YRFAEDLHKDQYR

-52 VAIILAELGMDETAI
+52 VAIILAELGMDEKAV

-74 VVEDTNCKKSGIA
+74 VVEDTNCKRSGIA

-154 KQRSIAQETLEI
+154 KQRAIAQETLEI

-191 EPDAFYDLVDRI
+191 EPDAFYDLVERI

-214 QSIISRMTDELDKMG
+214 QNIISQMTKELDKVE
-229 IEAEISGRPK
+229 IKAEISGRPK

-269 SIKDC
+269 SVKDC

-346 GSEVSK
+346 GSEISK
-352 DSTQLSWL
+352 DNSQLSWL
-360 DQIKEM
+360 EQIKEM
-366 QNDASNSQDFVNS
+366 QSEASDSKDFLSS

-450 QAKPSLDWVNLCKTS
+450 QAKPSLDWVNMCKTS
-465 QARNKIRQWFKKD
+465 QARNKIRQWFKKE
-478 GREAFIQHGKDALE
+478 GREENLLRGKDLLE
-492 NELKKKDIEM
+492 IELKKKDVEPSAVLNKQETLVEM
-502 SSIMPKHDVLMELAH
+502 AN

-527 YVGIGNGSLTALQVA
+527 CVGIGNGSLTPLQVA
-542 NKLQDEYQRAN
+542 NKLYDEYQKYHKVK
-553 PVEETV
+553 PEEEMV
-559 ESILA
+559 ESLLA

-573 KAEAAKAKGGKTK
+573 KNQDAAKGKGSG
-586 ASNSEGVIVEG
+586 GIIVEG
-597 FEDVPVRFAH
+597 FEGIPTRFAS
-607 CCKPLPGDPIVG
+607 CCKPLPGDPVVG
-619 YITRGRGVTVHHLDC
+619 YITRGRGVTIHHLDC
-634 PNIKGGLVKEADR
+634 PNIKGGMVKEADR
-647 YVPASWAQEES
+647 YVHAYWDMEDS
-658 GFYQVE
+658 GIYQVE

-679 MALIND
+679 MSLIND

-692 ITSRVK
+692 ISSRVK

-706 SIEVQNL
+706 SIEVRNL
-713 NQVILMIDKIKN
+713 DQVILMIDKIKS

>member
-8 VDAVSANN
+8 VDAVYENN
-16 PDADIEYLEEV
+16 PNADIEYLEEV
-27 YRFAEDLHKDQHR
+27 YRFAEDLHKDQYR

-52 VAIILAELGMDETAI
+52 VAIILAELGMDEKAV

-74 VVEDTNCKKSGIA
+74 VVEDTNCKRSGIA

-154 KQRSIAQETLEI
+154 KQRAIAQETLEI

-191 EPDAFYDLVDRI
+191 EPDAFYDLVERI

-214 QSIISRMTDELDKMG
+214 QNIISQMTKELDKVE
-229 IEAEISGRPK
+229 IKAEISGRPK

-269 SIKDC
+269 SVKDC

-346 GSEVSK
+346 GSEISK
-352 DSTQLSWL
+352 DNSQLSWL
-360 DQIKEM
+360 EQIKEM
-366 QNDASNSQDFVNS
+366 QSEASDSKDFLSS

-450 QAKPSLDWVNLCKTS
+450 QAKPSLDWVNMCKTS
-465 QARNKIRQWFKKD
+465 QARNKIRQWFKKE
-478 GREAFIQHGKDALE
+478 GREENLLRGKDLLE
-492 NELKKKDIEM
+492 IELKKKDVEPSAVLNKQDTLVEM
-502 SSIMPKHDVLMELAH
+502 AN

-527 YVGIGNGSLTALQVA
+527 CVGIGNGSLTPLQVA
-542 NKLQDEYQRAN
+542 NKLYDEYQKYHKVK
-553 PVEETV
+553 PEEETV
-559 ESILA
+559 ESLLA

-573 KAEAAKAKGGKTK
+573 KNQDAAKGKGSG
-586 ASNSEGVIVEG
+586 GIIVEG
-597 FEDVPVRFAH
+597 FEGIPTRFAS
-607 CCKPLPGDPIVG
+607 CCKPLPGDPVVG
-619 YITRGRGVTVHHLDC
+619 YITRGRGVTIHHLDC
-634 PNIKGGLVKEADR
+634 PNIKGGMVKEADR
-647 YVPASWAQEES
+647 YVHAYWDMEDS
-658 GFYQVE
+658 GIYQVE

-679 MALIND
+679 MSLIND

-692 ITSRVK
+692 ISSRVK

-706 SIEVQNL
+706 SIEVRNL
-713 NQVILMIDKIKN
+713 DQVILMIDKIKS

>member
-1 MTRFKDL
+1 MIRFKDL
-8 VDAVSANN
+8 LDVVYENN
-16 PDADIEYLEEV
+16 PNADLELLEEV
-27 YRFAEDLHKDQHR
+27 YRFAEDLHKGQVR

-52 VAIILAELGMDETAI
+52 VALILAELGMDEKAV

-74 VVEDTNCKKSGIA
+74 VAEDTRCKQNCLENN
-87 DHFGEDVAFIVNGVT
+87 FGEEVTFLVNGVT
-102 KLSKLECNSKE
+102 KLSKLECSSKE

-139 DRLHNMRTLRFQSEE
+139 DRLHNMRTLKYQSPE
-154 KQRSIAQETLEI
+154 KQKSIAQETLEI

-191 EPDAFYDLVDRI
+191 EPEKFYELVERI
-203 AMKRDEREEYI
+203 SMKRDEREEYI
-214 QSIISRMTDELDKMG
+214 QEIIERLHRELDKVG
-229 IEAEISGRPK
+229 IQADISGRPK
-239 HFFSIYNKMKK
+239 HFYSIYNKMKK

-269 SIKDC
+269 SVKDC

-346 GSEVSK
+346 GSEISK

-360 DQIKEM
+360 EQIKEM
-366 QNDASNSQDFVNS
+366 QNEARDNKDFLNSV
-379 LKIDLFSDTVF
+379 KIDLFSDTVF
-390 VFSPKGEVYELPQGS
+390 VFSPKGEVYELPAGS

-414 HSGVGNSCMG
+414 HSGVGNSCIG
-424 AKVNKKIVPLDYQLK
+424 AKVNKKIVPLNYQLK

-450 QAKPSLDWVNLCKTS
+450 QAKPSLDWVNQCKTS
-465 QARNKIRQWFKKD
+465 QARNKIRQWFKKE
-478 GREAFIQHGKDALE
+478 GREENLQRGRTLLE
-492 NELKKKDIEM
+492 TELHKRDIDL
-502 SSIMPKHDVLMELAH
+502 SVLNKPETLVELAQ

-527 YVGIGNGSLTALQVA
+527 CVGLGNGTLTAMQVA
-542 NKLQDEYQRAN
+542 NKLQDEYQRTH
-553 PVEETV
+553 PVTDNSV
-559 ESILA
+559 EAMLA
-564 SKANKEVRR
+564 SKANKDIHRR
-573 KAEAAKAKGGKTK
+573 NSGSGK
-586 ASNSEGVIVEG
+586 SSDGVVVEG
-597 FEDVPVRFAH
+597 FEGVPIRFAH
-607 CCKPLPGDPIVG
+607 CCKPLPGDAIIG

-634 PNIKGGLVKEADR
+634 PNIKGMREREPQRFVSAYWDQDGAGV
-647 YVPASWAQEES
+647 
-658 GFYQVE
+658 YQVE

-685 SKVHITA
+685 SKVHITS

-698 EGKTYMNI
+698 EGKTYMHI
-706 SIEVQNL
+706 SIEVHNL
-713 NQVILMIDKIKN
+713 DQVILMIDKIKS

-736 AD
+736 ED

>member
-8 VDAVSANN
+8 VDAVYKNN
-16 PDADIEYLEEV
+16 PNADIEFLEEV
-27 YRFAEDLHKDQHR
+27 YRFAEDLHKDQYR

-52 VAIILAELGMDETAI
+52 VAIILAELGMDETAV

-74 VVEDTNCKKSGIA
+74 VVEDTSCKRSGIA

-139 DRLHNMRTLRFQSEE
+139 DRLHNMRTLRFQKEE
-154 KQRSIAQETLEI
+154 KQRAIAQETLEI

-191 EPDAFYDLVDRI
+191 EPEAFYDLVERI
-203 AMKRDEREEYI
+203 SMKRDEREEYI
-214 QSIISRMTDELDKMG
+214 QNIIGQMTKELDKVE
-229 IEAEISGRPK
+229 IKAEISGRPK

-269 SIKDC
+269 SVKDC

-346 GSEVSK
+346 GSEISK
-352 DSTQLSWL
+352 DNSQLSWL
-360 DQIKEM
+360 EQIKEM
-366 QNDASNSQDFVNS
+366 QNEASDSKDFLSS

-465 QARNKIRQWFKKD
+465 QARNKIRQWFKKE
-478 GREAFIQHGKDALE
+478 GRDENMQRGKDSLE
-492 NELKKKDIEM
+492 AELKKKDIEP
-502 SSIMPKHDVLMELAH
+502 SAVLHKQDTLIELAN

-527 YVGIGNGSLTALQVA
+527 CVGIGNGSLTALQVV
-542 NKLQDEYQRAN
+542 NKLYDEYQKYHKVK
-553 PVEETV
+553 PQEETV
-559 ESILA
+559 ESLLA

-573 KAEAAKAKGGKTK
+573 KQQDSTKKGTG
-586 ASNSEGVIVEG
+586 GIIVEG
-597 FEDVPVRFAH
+597 FEGIPTRFAS
-607 CCKPLPGDPIVG
+607 CCKPLPGDPVVG
-619 YITRGRGVTVHHLDC
+619 YITRGRGVTIHHLDC
-634 PNIKGGLVKEADR
+634 PNIKGGMVKEADR
-647 YVPASWAQEES
+647 YVHAYWDMEES
-658 GFYQVE
+658 GIYQVE

-679 MALIND
+679 MSLIND

-692 ITSRVK
+692 ISSRVK

-706 SIEVQNL
+706 SIEVRNL
-713 NQVILMIDKIKN
+713 DQVILMIDKIKS

>member
-8 VDAVSANN
+8 VDAVYKNN
-16 PDADIEYLEEV
+16 PNADIEFLEEV
-27 YRFAEDLHKDQHR
+27 YRFAEDLHKDQYR

-52 VAIILAELGMDETAI
+52 VAIILAELGMDEKAV

-74 VVEDTNCKKSGIA
+74 VVEDTNCKRSGIA

-154 KQRSIAQETLEI
+154 KQRAIAQETLEI

-191 EPDAFYDLVDRI
+191 EPDAFYDLVERI
-203 AMKRDEREEYI
+203 AMKRDEREKYI
-214 QSIISRMTDELDKMG
+214 QNIISQMTKELDKVE
-229 IEAEISGRPK
+229 IKAEISGRPK

-269 SIKDC
+269 SVKDC

-346 GSEVSK
+346 GSEISK
-352 DSTQLSWL
+352 DNSQLSWL
-360 DQIKEM
+360 EQIKEM
-366 QNDASNSQDFVNS
+366 QSEASDSKDFLSS

-450 QAKPSLDWVNLCKTS
+450 QAKPSLDWVNMCKTS
-465 QARNKIRQWFKKD
+465 QARNKIRQWFKKE
-478 GREAFIQHGKDALE
+478 GREENLLRGKDLLE
-492 NELKKKDIEM
+492 IELKKKDVEPSAVLNKQDTLVEM
-502 SSIMPKHDVLMELAH
+502 AN

-527 YVGIGNGSLTALQVA
+527 CVGIGNGSLTPLQVA
-542 NKLQDEYQRAN
+542 NKLYDEYQKYHKVK

-559 ESILA
+559 ESLLA

-573 KAEAAKAKGGKTK
+573 KQQDSTKKGTG
-586 ASNSEGVIVEG
+586 GIIVEG
-597 FEDVPVRFAH
+597 FEGIPTRFAS
-607 CCKPLPGDPIVG
+607 CCKPLPGDPVVG
-619 YITRGRGVTVHHLDC
+619 YITRGRGVTIHHLDC
-634 PNIKGGLVKEADR
+634 PNIKGGMVKEADR
-647 YVPASWAQEES
+647 YVHAYWDMEDS
-658 GFYQVE
+658 GIYQVE

-679 MALIND
+679 MSLIND

-692 ITSRVK
+692 ISSRVK

-706 SIEVQNL
+706 SIEVRNL
-713 NQVILMIDKIKN
+713 DQVILMIDKIKS

>member
-8 VDAVSANN
+8 VDAVYKNN
-16 PDADIEYLEEV
+16 PNADIEFLEEV
-27 YRFAEDLHKDQHR
+27 YRFAEDLHKDQYR

-52 VAIILAELGMDETAI
+52 VAIILAELGMDETAV

-74 VVEDTNCKKSGIA
+74 VVEDTSCKRSGIA

-139 DRLHNMRTLRFQSEE
+139 DRLHNMRTLRFQKEE
-154 KQRSIAQETLEI
+154 KQRAIAQETLEI

-191 EPDAFYDLVDRI
+191 EPEAFYDLVERI
-203 AMKRDEREEYI
+203 SMKRDEREEYI
-214 QSIISRMTDELDKMG
+214 QNIIGQMTKELDKVE
-229 IEAEISGRPK
+229 IKAEISGRPK

-269 SIKDC
+269 SVKDC

-346 GSEVSK
+346 GSEISK
-352 DSTQLSWL
+352 DNSQLSWL
-360 DQIKEM
+360 EQIKEM
-366 QNDASNSQDFVNS
+366 QNEASDSKDFLSS

-465 QARNKIRQWFKKD
+465 QARNKIRQWFKK
-478 GREAFIQHGKDALE
+478 RR
-492 NELKKKDIEM
+492 
-502 SSIMPKHDVLMELAH
+502 P
-517 RMGYSSWDDV
+517 
-527 YVGIGNGSLTALQVA
+527 
-542 NKLQDEYQRAN
+542 
-553 PVEETV
+553 
-559 ESILA
+559 
-564 SKANKEVRR
+564 RR
-573 KAEAAKAKGGKTK
+573 KYAAR
-586 ASNSEGVIVEG
+586 E
-597 FEDVPVRFAH
+597 RFFRSRTEE
-607 CCKPLPGDPIVG
+607 K
-619 YITRGRGVTVHHLDC
+619 
-634 PNIKGGLVKEADR
+634 R
-647 YVPASWAQEES
+647 Y
-658 GFYQVE
+658 
-664 VFVIAIDRPKITPEV
+664 
-679 MALIND
+679 
-685 SKVHITA
+685 
-692 ITSRVK
+692 
-698 EGKTYMNI
+698 
-706 SIEVQNL
+706 
-713 NQVILMIDKIKN
+713 
-725 ISDVLEVKRTI
+725 RTI
-736 AD
+736 GCSA

>member
-8 VDAVSANN
+8 VDAVYENN
-16 PDADIEYLEEV
+16 PNADIEYLEEV
-27 YRFAEDLHKDQHR
+27 YRFAEDLHKDQYR

-52 VAIILAELGMDETAI
+52 VAIILAELGMDEKAV

-74 VVEDTNCKKSGIA
+74 VVEDTNCKRSGIA

-154 KQRSIAQETLEI
+154 KQRAIAQETLEI

-191 EPDAFYDLVDRI
+191 EPDAFYDLVERI

-214 QSIISRMTDELDKMG
+214 QNIISQMTKELDKVE
-229 IEAEISGRPK
+229 IKAEISGRPK

-269 SIKDC
+269 SVKDC

-346 GSEVSK
+346 GREISK
-352 DSTQLSWL
+352 DNSQLSWL
-360 DQIKEM
+360 EQIKEM
-366 QNDASNSQDFVNS
+366 QSEASDSKDFLSS

-450 QAKPSLDWVNLCKTS
+450 QAKPSLDWVNMCKTS
-465 QARNKIRQWFKKD
+465 QARNKIRQWFKKE
-478 GREAFIQHGKDALE
+478 GREENLLRGKDLLE
-492 NELKKKDIEM
+492 IELKKKDVEPSAVLNKQDTLVEM
-502 SSIMPKHDVLMELAH
+502 AN

-527 YVGIGNGSLTALQVA
+527 CVGIGNGSLTPLQVA
-542 NKLQDEYQRAN
+542 NKLYDEYQKYHKVK
-553 PVEETV
+553 PEEETV
-559 ESILA
+559 ESLLA

-573 KAEAAKAKGGKTK
+573 KNQDAAKGKGSG
-586 ASNSEGVIVEG
+586 GIIVEG
-597 FEDVPVRFAH
+597 FEGIPTRFAS
-607 CCKPLPGDPIVG
+607 CCKPLPGDPVVG
-619 YITRGRGVTVHHLDC
+619 YITRGRGVTIHHLDC
-634 PNIKGGLVKEADR
+634 PNIKGGMVKEADR
-647 YVPASWAQEES
+647 YVHAYWDMEDS
-658 GFYQVE
+658 GIYQVE

-679 MALIND
+679 MSLIND

-692 ITSRVK
+692 ISSRVK

-706 SIEVQNL
+706 SIEVRNL
-713 NQVILMIDKIKN
+713 DQVILMIDKIKS

>member
-1 MTRFKDL
+1 MIRFKDL
-8 VDAVSANN
+8 LDVVYENN
-16 PDADIEYLEEV
+16 PNADLELLEEV
-27 YRFAEDLHKDQHR
+27 YRFAEDLHKGQVR

-52 VAIILAELGMDETAI
+52 VALILAELGMDEKAV

-74 VVEDTNCKKSGIA
+74 VAEDTRCKQNCLENN
-87 DHFGEDVAFIVNGVT
+87 FGEEVTFLVNGVT
-102 KLSKLECNSKE
+102 KLSKLECSSKE

-139 DRLHNMRTLRFQSEE
+139 DRLHNMRTLKYQSPE
-154 KQRSIAQETLEI
+154 KQKSIAQETLEI

-191 EPDAFYDLVDRI
+191 EPEKFYELVERI
-203 AMKRDEREEYI
+203 SMKRDEREEYI
-214 QSIISRMTDELDKMG
+214 QEIIDRLHQELDKVG
-229 IEAEISGRPK
+229 IQADISGRPK
-239 HFFSIYNKMKK
+239 HFYSIYNKMKK

-269 SIKDC
+269 SVKDC

-346 GSEVSK
+346 GSEISK

-360 DQIKEM
+360 EQIKEM
-366 QNDASNSQDFVNS
+366 QNEARDNKDFLNSV
-379 LKIDLFSDTVF
+379 KIDLFSDTVF
-390 VFSPKGEVYELPQGS
+390 VFSPKGEVYELPAGS

-414 HSGVGNSCMG
+414 HSGVGNSCVG
-424 AKVNKKIVPLDYQLK
+424 AKVNKKIVPLNYQLK

-450 QAKPSLDWVNLCKTS
+450 QAKPSLDWVNQCKTS
-465 QARNKIRQWFKKD
+465 QARNKIRQWFKQE
-478 GREAFIQHGKDALE
+478 GREENLQRGRTLLE
-492 NELKKKDIEM
+492 TELHKRDIDL
-502 SSIMPKHDVLMELAH
+502 SVLNKPETLVELAQ

-527 YVGIGNGSLTALQVA
+527 CVGLGNGTLTAMQVA
-542 NKLQDEYQRAN
+542 NKLQDEYQRTH
-553 PVEETV
+553 PVTDNSV
-559 ESILA
+559 EAMLA
-564 SKANKEVRR
+564 SKANKDIHRR
-573 KAEAAKAKGGKTK
+573 NSGSGK
-586 ASNSEGVIVEG
+586 SSDGVVVEG
-597 FEDVPVRFAH
+597 FEGVPIRFAH
-607 CCKPLPGDPIVG
+607 CCKPLPGDAIIG

-634 PNIKGGLVKEADR
+634 PNIKGMRER
-647 YVPASWAQEES
+647 EPQRFVPAYWDQDDA
-658 GFYQVE
+658 GVYQVE

-685 SKVHITA
+685 SKVHITS

-698 EGKTYMNI
+698 EGKTYMHI
-706 SIEVQNL
+706 SIEVHNL
-713 NQVILMIDKIKN
+713 DQVILMIDKIKS

-736 AD
+736 ED

>member
-8 VDAVSANN
+8 VDAVYKNN
-16 PDADIEYLEEV
+16 PNADIEYLEEV
-27 YRFAEDLHKDQHR
+27 YRFAEDLHKDQYR

-52 VAIILAELGMDETAI
+52 VAILLAELGMDETAV

-74 VVEDTNCKKSGIA
+74 VVEDTSCKRSGIA

-139 DRLHNMRTLRFQSEE
+139 DRLHNMRTLRFQKEE
-154 KQRSIAQETLEI
+154 KQRAIAQETLEI

-191 EPDAFYDLVDRI
+191 EPEAFYDLVERI
-203 AMKRDEREEYI
+203 SMKRDEREEYI
-214 QSIISRMTDELDKMG
+214 QNIIGQMTKELDKVE
-229 IEAEISGRPK
+229 IKAEISGRPK

-269 SIKDC
+269 SVKDC

-346 GSEVSK
+346 GSEISK
-352 DSTQLSWL
+352 DNSQLSWL
-360 DQIKEM
+360 EQIKEM
-366 QNDASNSQDFVNS
+366 QNEASDSKDFLSS

-465 QARNKIRQWFKKD
+465 QARNKIRQWFKKE
-478 GREAFIQHGKDALE
+478 GRDENMQRGKDSLE
-492 NELKKKDIEM
+492 AELKKKDIEP
-502 SSIMPKHDVLMELAH
+502 SAVLHKQDTLIELAN

-527 YVGIGNGSLTALQVA
+527 CVGIGNGSLTALQVA
-542 NKLQDEYQRAN
+542 NKLYDEYQKYHKIKPA
-553 PVEETV
+553 EETV
-559 ESILA
+559 ESLLA

-573 KAEAAKAKGGKTK
+573 KQQDSTKKGTG
-586 ASNSEGVIVEG
+586 GIIVEG
-597 FEDVPVRFAH
+597 FEGIPTRFAS
-607 CCKPLPGDPIVG
+607 CCKPLPGDPVVG
-619 YITRGRGVTVHHLDC
+619 YITRGRGVTIHHLDC
-634 PNIKGGLVKEADR
+634 PNIKGGMVKEADR
-647 YVPASWAQEES
+647 YVHAYWDMEDS
-658 GFYQVE
+658 GIYQVE

-679 MALIND
+679 MSLIND

-692 ITSRVK
+692 ISSRVK

-706 SIEVQNL
+706 SIEVRNL
-713 NQVILMIDKIKN
+713 DQVILMIDKIKS

>member
-1 MTRFKDL
+1 MIRFKDL
-8 VDAVSANN
+8 LDVVYENN
-16 PDADIEYLEEV
+16 PNADLELLEEV
-27 YRFAEDLHKDQHR
+27 YRFAEDLHKGQVR

-52 VAIILAELGMDETAI
+52 VALILAELGMDEKAV

-74 VVEDTNCKKSGIA
+74 VAEDTPCKQNCLENN
-87 DHFGEDVAFIVNGVT
+87 FGEEVTFLVNGVT
-102 KLSKLECNSKE
+102 KLSKLECSSKE

-139 DRLHNMRTLRFQSEE
+139 DRLHNMRTLKYQSPE
-154 KQRSIAQETLEI
+154 KQKSIAQETLEI

-191 EPDAFYDLVDRI
+191 EPEKFYELVERI
-203 AMKRDEREEYI
+203 SMKRDEREEYI
-214 QSIISRMTDELDKMG
+214 QEIIDRLHQELDKVG
-229 IEAEISGRPK
+229 IQADISGRPK
-239 HFFSIYNKMKK
+239 HFYSIYNKMKK

-269 SIKDC
+269 SVKDC

-346 GSEVSK
+346 GSEISK

-360 DQIKEM
+360 EQIKEM
-366 QNDASNSQDFVNS
+366 QNEARDNKDFLNSV
-379 LKIDLFSDTVF
+379 KIDLFSDTVF
-390 VFSPKGEVYELPQGS
+390 VFSPKGEVYELPAGS

-414 HSGVGNSCMG
+414 HSGVGNSCVG
-424 AKVNKKIVPLDYQLK
+424 AKVNKKIVPLNYQLK

-450 QAKPSLDWVNLCKTS
+450 QAKPSLDWVNQCKTS
-465 QARNKIRQWFKKD
+465 QARNKIRQWFKKE
-478 GREAFIQHGKDALE
+478 GREENLQRGRTLLE
-492 NELKKKDIEM
+492 TELHKRDIDL
-502 SSIMPKHDVLMELAH
+502 SVLNKPETLVELAQ

-527 YVGIGNGSLTALQVA
+527 CVGLGNGTLTAMQVA
-542 NKLQDEYQRAN
+542 NKLQDEYQRTH
-553 PVEETV
+553 PVTDNSV
-559 ESILA
+559 EAMLA
-564 SKANKEVRR
+564 SKANKDIHRR
-573 KAEAAKAKGGKTK
+573 NSGSGK
-586 ASNSEGVIVEG
+586 SSDGVVVEG
-597 FEDVPVRFAH
+597 FEGVPIRFAH
-607 CCKPLPGDPIVG
+607 CCKPLPGDAIIG

-634 PNIKGGLVKEADR
+634 PNIKGMRER
-647 YVPASWAQEES
+647 EPQRFVPAYWDQDDA
-658 GFYQVE
+658 GVYQVE

-685 SKVHITA
+685 SKVHITS

-698 EGKTYMNI
+698 EGKTYMHI
-706 SIEVQNL
+706 SIEVHNL
-713 NQVILMIDKIKN
+713 DQVILMIDKIKS

-736 AD
+736 ED